1 MTDACEHKP
10 RRRVTH
16 KSGYRIGMFSESFHP
31 VQNGVTTSVLSLV
44 SGLRGRGH
52 HVCVFAPAHEHQPN
66 TESNVLR
73 FPSFVSAFNR
83 EYPLAYPFYPR
94 LALATHFDRL
104 CLDIVHTHTPF
115 VLGLTGAKLAL
126 RRGVPLVSTFH
137 TLYSQYTHYVPL
149 LPDTV
154 TQSLLERYLPWYYN
168 RCAAIICPSQVA
180 ARTLRE
186 HGIERDIQI
195 IPTGIPLP
203 SPDSLTPSARI
214 RVRTK
219 LGVAHDTPLLLYAGR
234 IAREKNLE
242 WLLDVFGRVQAALPS
257 ARLAFAGGGPFLEEL
272 QTLAAEFGDSILFLG
287 PTPRRDLDALFAASD
302 VFVFPSPSET
312 QGLVVG
318 EARAAGLPCVVV
330 NAGGAAETVADGI
343 DGFCVPPDDPAAF
356 AARVTHILTDANL
369 ASSMRDNAR
378 RNALRYTPERM
389 IKRVLAV
396 YDQANSQ
403 AAHSVFHASRPG
415 RHAVDMPSDLEWET
429 LAQSLVVQVEEA

>member
-1 MTDACEHKP
+1 MMEAYGRKP
-10 RRRVTH
+10 RQRVTH

-44 SGLRGRGH
+44 SGLRARGH
-52 HVCVFAPAHEHQPN
+52 HVCVFAPAHEHQPD

-104 CLDIVHTHTPF
+104 RLDVVHTHTPF

-126 RRGVPLVSTFH
+126 RRGVPLVTTFH

-168 RCAAIICPSQVA
+168 RCAAILCPSEVA
-180 ARTLRE
+180 ARTLRSL
-186 HGIERDIQI
+186 GIERAAQI

-203 SPDSLTPSARI
+203 PPDAVSEEARVCARRRLDI
-214 RVRTK
+214 
-219 LGVAHDTPLLLYAGR
+219 APDTPLLLYAGR
-234 IAREKNLE
+234 MAREKNLE
-242 WLLDVFGRVQAALPS
+242 WLLGAFGRVRAQVPS
-257 ARLAFAGGGPFLEEL
+257 ARLALAGGGPFLEEL
-272 QTLAAEFGDSILFLG
+272 QARAAEFGDSVLFLG

-330 NAGGAAETVADGI
+330 DAGGASETVRDSE
-343 DGFCVPPDDPAAF
+343 DGFRVAHDDEAAF
-356 AARVTHILTDANL
+356 AARVVQLLTNSAL
-369 ASSMRDNAR
+369 LSEMRVNAR

-396 YDQANSQ
+396 YEQAQSEVERP
-403 AAHSVFHASRPG
+403 AFGMSRRTHHAEVSAPE
-415 RHAVDMPSDLEWET
+415 LEWET
-429 LAQSLVVQVEEA
+429 LAQSLVPKVEE